1 MIASGNHTL
10 KMRSGVEGSLT
21 QLLLKSI
28 ERIRF
33 FDFAALR
40 ATSLRIT
47 CGRKINCN
55 LTFFIGKGRTFY
67 ALVTDAYEAF
77 EHFGFFKFLASSEW
91 NYTEGSEQYG
101 ALPFITG
108 TLMTTLLALIF
119 CIPFSLPVA
128 LFVGEYFKGTKM
140 AAVLSTV
147 TDLLAGIPSII
158 YGLWGFYTLRPIIMA
173 LNISPQGSGVLT
185 ASLVLAIMII
195 PYAASLSAEFIKM
208 VPNDLKEG
216 AYSLGATRAEVIRKV
231 VFPVAGSGI
240 FSSYILA
247 IGRALGE
254 TMTVT
259 MLIGNTNNIPESIT
273 STGNSMASIIANQFG
288 EADDLR
294 LSSLI
299 AIGLILFL
307 ITAIINMVGK
317 IMIKRA
323 RIV

>member
-1 MIASGNHTL
+1 MNDKL
-10 KMRSGVEGSLT
+10 Y
-21 QLLLKSI
+21 
-28 ERIRF
+28 RIILF
-33 FDFAALR
+33 VAALVMP
-40 ATSLRIT
+40 IV
-47 CGRKINCN
+47 CG
-55 LTFFIGKGRTFY
+55 GVVY
-67 ALVTDAYEAF
+67 ALVTDAYDAF
-77 EHFGFFKFLASSEW
+77 EHFGFLKFLSSSEW
-91 NYTEGSEQYG
+91 SYTEGNEQYG

-128 LFVGEYFKGTKM
+128 LFVGEYFKGTKV
-140 AAVLSTV
+140 ASVLSTV

-158 YGLWGFYTLRPIIMA
+158 YGLWGFYTLRPIIMS

-195 PYAASLSAEFIKM
+195 PYAASLSVEFIKM

-216 AYSLGATRAEVIRKV
+216 AYSLGATRAEVVRKV

-240 FSSYILA
+240 FSSYVLA

-259 MLIGNTNNIPESIT
+259 MLIGNTNNIPDSIT

-307 ITAIINMVGK
+307 ITALINMIGK

-323 RIV
+323 RLS

>member
-1 MIASGNHTL
+1 MNDKLYRVFLFI
-10 KMRSGVEGSLT
+10 
-21 QLLLKSI
+21 
-28 ERIRF
+28 
-33 FDFAALR
+33 AALVVPVV
-40 ATSLRIT
+40 
-47 CGRKINCN
+47 CG
-55 LTFFIGKGRTFY
+55 GVVY
-67 ALVTDAYEAF
+67 ALVTDAYDAF
-77 EHFGFFKFLASSEW
+77 GHFGFFRFLTSSEW
-91 NYTEGSEQYG
+91 NYTEGAEQYG

-108 TLMTTLLALIF
+108 TLLTTLLALIF

-128 LFVGEYFKGTKM
+128 LFVGEYFKGTKV
-140 AAVLSTV
+140 AALLSTV

-158 YGLWGFYTLRPIIMA
+158 YGLWGFYTLRPVIMA
-173 LNISPQGSGVLT
+173 LNISPQGSGILT

-195 PYAASLSAEFIKM
+195 PYAASLSVEFIKM

-216 AYSLGATRAEVIRKV
+216 AYSLGATRAEVVRKV

-240 FSSYILA
+240 FSSYVLA

-259 MLIGNTNNIPESIT
+259 MLIGNTNDIPQSIT

-307 ITAIINMVGK
+307 ITAAINMAGK

-323 RIV
+323 RI

>member
-1 MIASGNHTL
+1 MSDKLYKILLFTAAWIMPIVCG
-10 KMRSGVEGSLT
+10 GV
-21 QLLLKSI
+21 I
-28 ERIRF
+28 
-33 FDFAALR
+33 
-40 ATSLRIT
+40 
-47 CGRKINCN
+47 
-55 LTFFIGKGRTFY
+55 Y
-67 ALVTDAYEAF
+67 ALVTDAHEAF
-77 EHFGFFKFLASSEW
+77 EHFGFFRFLTTSEW
-91 NYTEGSEQYG
+91 NYTEGAEQYG

-108 TLMTTLLALIF
+108 TLMTTLLALVF

-128 LFVGEYFKGTKM
+128 LFVGEYFKGSKV
-140 AAVLSTV
+140 ASILATV

-158 YGLWGFYTLRPIIMA
+158 YGLWGFYTLRPWIMA
-173 LNISPQGSGVLT
+173 LNISPQGSSILT
-185 ASLVLAIMII
+185 ASLVLAIMIV

-208 VPNDLKEG
+208 IPNDLKEG
-216 AYSLGATRAEVIRKV
+216 AYSLGATRAEVIRHI

-240 FSSYILA
+240 FSSYVLA

-288 EADDLR
+288 EADGLR

-307 ITAIINMVGK
+307 ITAIINLIGK
-317 IMIKRA
+317 MMIKRA
-323 RIV
+323 RIA

>member
-1 MIASGNHTL
+1 MNDKL
-10 KMRSGVEGSLT
+10 YRV
-21 QLLLKSI
+21 LL
-28 ERIRF
+28 F
-33 FDFAALR
+33 VAALVMP
-40 ATSLRIT
+40 IV
-47 CGRKINCN
+47 CG
-55 LTFFIGKGRTFY
+55 GVVY

-77 EHFGFFKFLASSEW
+77 EHFGFFKFLTSSDW
-91 NYTEGSEQYG
+91 SYTEGAEQYG

-128 LFVGEYFKGTKM
+128 LFVGEYFKGTKI

-173 LNISPQGSGVLT
+173 LDISPQGSGVLT

-216 AYSLGATRAEVIRKV
+216 AYSLGATRAEVIRRV
-231 VFPVAGSGI
+231 IFPVAGSGI
-240 FSSYILA
+240 FSAYVLA

-259 MLIGNTNNIPESIT
+259 MLIGNTNNIPDSIT

-299 AIGLILFL
+299 AIGLVLFL
-307 ITAIINMVGK
+307 ITAAINMVGK

>member
-1 MIASGNHTL
+1 MNDKL
-10 KMRSGVEGSLT
+10 Y
-21 QLLLKSI
+21 
-28 ERIRF
+28 RIIL
-33 FDFAALR
+33 FAAALVMP
-40 ATSLRIT
+40 IV
-47 CGRKINCN
+47 CG
-55 LTFFIGKGRTFY
+55 GVVY
-67 ALVTDAYEAF
+67 ALVTDAYDAF
-77 EHFGFFKFLASSEW
+77 EYFGFLKFLTSSEW
-91 NYTEGSEQYG
+91 SYTEGNEQYG

-128 LFVGEYFKGTKM
+128 LFVGEYFKGTKI
-140 AAVLSTV
+140 ASVLSTV

-158 YGLWGFYTLRPIIMA
+158 YGLWGFYTLRPIIMS
-173 LNISPQGSGVLT
+173 LNISQQGSGVFT
-185 ASLVLAIMII
+185 ASLVLAIMIV

-216 AYSLGATRAEVIRKV
+216 AYSLGATRAEVVRKV
-231 VFPVAGSGI
+231 IFPVAGSGI
-240 FSSYILA
+240 FSSYVLA

-259 MLIGNTNNIPESIT
+259 MLIGNTNNIPDSIT

-288 EADDLR
+288 EADGLR

-307 ITAIINMVGK
+307 ITALINMIGK

>member
-1 MIASGNHTL
+1 MNDRLFKI
-10 KMRSGVEGSLT
+10 
-21 QLLLKSI
+21 LL
-28 ERIRF
+28 F
-33 FDFAALR
+33 VAALVMP
-40 ATSLRIT
+40 IV
-47 CGRKINCN
+47 CG
-55 LTFFIGKGRTFY
+55 GVVY
-67 ALVTDAYEAF
+67 ALVTDAHEAF
-77 EHFGFFKFLASSEW
+77 EHFGFFKFLTSSQW
-91 NYTEGSEQYG
+91 SYTEGSEQYG
-101 ALPFITG
+101 ALPFVTG
-108 TLMTTLLALIF
+108 TLMTTMLALIF

-128 LFVGEYFKGTKM
+128 LFVGEYFKGTRI
-140 AAVLSTV
+140 AAILSTV

-158 YGLWGFYTLRPIIMA
+158 YGLWGFYTLRPLIMA

-185 ASLVLAIMII
+185 ASLVLAIMIV
-195 PYAASLSAEFIKM
+195 PYASSLSAEFIKM

-259 MLIGNTNNIPESIT
+259 MLIGNTNNIPDSIT

-288 EADDLR
+288 EADELR

-307 ITAIINMVGK
+307 ITAFINLIGK

-323 RIV
+323 RIA

>member
-1 MIASGNHTL
+1 MTDKL
-10 KMRSGVEGSLT
+10 Y
-21 QLLLKSI
+21 
-28 ERIRF
+28 RIIL
-33 FDFAALR
+33 FAAAL
-40 ATSLRIT
+40 IMPIV
-47 CGRKINCN
+47 CG
-55 LTFFIGKGRTFY
+55 GVVY
-67 ALVTDAYEAF
+67 ALVTDAYDAF
-77 EHFGFFKFLASSEW
+77 EHFGFLKFLTSSDW
-91 NYTEGSEQYG
+91 SFTEGNEQYG

-128 LFVGEYFKGTKM
+128 LFVGEYFKGTKV
-140 AAVLSTV
+140 AAMLSTV

-158 YGLWGFYTLRPIIMA
+158 YGLWGFYTLRPIIME
-173 LNISPQGSGVLT
+173 LGISQQGSGILT

-216 AYSLGATRAEVIRKV
+216 AYSLGATRAEVVRKV
-231 VFPVAGSGI
+231 IFPVAGSGI
-240 FSSYILA
+240 FSSYVLA

-259 MLIGNTNNIPESIT
+259 MLIGNTNNIPDSIT

-299 AIGLILFL
+299 AIGLVLFL
-307 ITAIINMVGK
+307 ITALINMIGK

-323 RIV
+323 RIA

>member
-1 MIASGNHTL
+1 MSDKL
-10 KMRSGVEGSLT
+10 YRV
-21 QLLLKSI
+21 LLI
-28 ERIRF
+28 V
-33 FDFAALR
+33 AAIIVPLV
-40 ATSLRIT
+40 
-47 CGRKINCN
+47 CGGI
-55 LTFFIGKGRTFY
+55 LY
-67 ALVTDAYEAF
+67 ALATDAYEAF
-77 EHFGFFKFLASSEW
+77 NHFGFFEFLTSTDW
-91 NYTEGSEQYG
+91 NYTEGEEHYG

-108 TLMTTLLALIF
+108 TLMTSLLALIF

-128 LFVGEYFKGTKM
+128 LFVGEYFKDTKV
-140 AAVLSTV
+140 AAILSTV

-158 YGLWGFYTLRPIIMA
+158 FGLWGFYTLRPLVMA

-185 ASLVLAIMII
+185 ASLVLAIMIV

-216 AYSLGATRAEVIRKV
+216 AYSLGATRAEVIRRV

-240 FSSYILA
+240 FSSYVLA

-259 MLIGNTNNIPESIT
+259 MLIGNTNNIPQSIT
-273 STGNSMASIIANQFG
+273 ATGNSMASIIANQFG
-288 EADDLR
+288 EAGDLR

-307 ITAIINMVGK
+307 ITAIINMIGK
-317 IMIKRA
+317 LMIKRA
-323 RIV
+323 RII

>member
-1 MIASGNHTL
+1 MNDKLYRGIL
-10 KMRSGVEGSLT
+10 F
-21 QLLLKSI
+21 I
-28 ERIRF
+28 
-33 FDFAALR
+33 AALVVPVV
-40 ATSLRIT
+40 
-47 CGRKINCN
+47 CG
-55 LTFFIGKGRTFY
+55 GVVY

-77 EHFGFFKFLASSEW
+77 EYFGFFRFLTSSEW
-91 NYTEGSEQYG
+91 SYTDGAEQYG

-108 TLMTTLLALIF
+108 TLMTTLLALAF

-128 LFVGEYFKGTKM
+128 LFVGEYFRDTRV
-140 AAVLSTV
+140 AAVLGTV

-158 YGLWGFYTLRPIIMA
+158 YGLWGFYTLRPVIMA
-173 LNISPQGSGVLT
+173 LDISEQGSGILT

-195 PYAASLSAEFIKM
+195 PYASSLSAEFIKM

-216 AYSLGATRAEVIRKV
+216 AYSLGATHAEVVRKV

-240 FSSYILA
+240 FSSYVLA

-273 STGNSMASIIANQFG
+273 STGNSMASVIANQFG
-288 EADDLR
+288 EASDLR

-299 AIGLILFL
+299 AIGLVLFL
-307 ITAIINMVGK
+307 ITALINLVGK

-323 RIV
+323 RIS

>member
-1 MIASGNHTL
+1 MSDKIYRVILLASALVVPIVCG
-10 KMRSGVEGSLT
+10 GV
-21 QLLLKSI
+21 I
-28 ERIRF
+28 
-33 FDFAALR
+33 
-40 ATSLRIT
+40 
-47 CGRKINCN
+47 
-55 LTFFIGKGRTFY
+55 Y

-77 EHFGFFKFLASSEW
+77 EHFGFFRFLTSSEW
-91 NYTEGSEQYG
+91 SYTEGAEQYG

-108 TLMTTLLALIF
+108 TLMTTMLALVF

-128 LFVGEYFKGTKM
+128 LFVGEYFKGTKV
-140 AAVLSTV
+140 AAVLSAV
-147 TDLLAGIPSII
+147 VDLLAGIPSII
-158 YGLWGFYTLRPIIMA
+158 YGLWGFYSLRPVIMA

-208 VPNDLKEG
+208 VPSDLKEG
-216 AYSLGATRAEVIRKV
+216 AYSLGATRFEVIRNV

-240 FSSYILA
+240 FSSYVLA

-259 MLIGNTNNIPESIT
+259 MLIGNTNNIPDSIT

-288 EADDLR
+288 EAEGLR

-307 ITAIINMVGK
+307 MTAVINMVGK

>member
-1 MIASGNHTL
+1 MNDKIYKVILFIAAIIVPTVCG
-10 KMRSGVEGSLT
+10 GV
-21 QLLLKSI
+21 I
-28 ERIRF
+28 
-33 FDFAALR
+33 
-40 ATSLRIT
+40 
-47 CGRKINCN
+47 
-55 LTFFIGKGRTFY
+55 Y
-67 ALVTDAYEAF
+67 ALVTDAYDAF
-77 EHFGFFKFLASSEW
+77 EHFGFLKFLTSSEW
-91 NYTEGSEQYG
+91 SYTEGAEQYG

-128 LFVGEYFKGTKM
+128 LFVGEYFKGTKI

-158 YGLWGFYTLRPIIMA
+158 YGLWGFYTLRPVIMA

-216 AYSLGATRAEVIRKV
+216 AYSLGATRAKVIRKV

-240 FSSYILA
+240 FSAYVLA

-259 MLIGNTNNIPESIT
+259 MLIGNTNNIPDSIT

-288 EADDLR
+288 EADGLR

-299 AIGLILFL
+299 AIGLVLFL
-307 ITAIINMVGK
+307 ITAAINMVGK

-323 RIV
+323 RIS

>member
-1 MIASGNHTL
+1 MSDKLYLI
-10 KMRSGVEGSLT
+10 
-21 QLLLKSI
+21 LLFI
-28 ERIRF
+28 
-33 FDFAALR
+33 AAL
-40 ATSLRIT
+40 TMPIV
-47 CGRKINCN
+47 CGGIV
-55 LTFFIGKGRTFY
+55 Y

-77 EHFGFFKFLASSEW
+77 EHFGFFKFLTSSEW
-91 NYTEGSEQYG
+91 SYTEGAELYG

-128 LFVGEYFKGTKM
+128 LFVGEYFKGTKI
-140 AAVLSTV
+140 AAVLSSV

-173 LNISPQGSGVLT
+173 LDISEQGSGILT

-195 PYAASLSAEFIKM
+195 PYAASLSSEFIKM

-259 MLIGNTNNIPESIT
+259 TLIGNTNNIPNSIT

-288 EADDLR
+288 EADGLR

-307 ITAIINMVGK
+307 ITAAINM
-317 IMIKRA
+317 
-323 RIV
+323 